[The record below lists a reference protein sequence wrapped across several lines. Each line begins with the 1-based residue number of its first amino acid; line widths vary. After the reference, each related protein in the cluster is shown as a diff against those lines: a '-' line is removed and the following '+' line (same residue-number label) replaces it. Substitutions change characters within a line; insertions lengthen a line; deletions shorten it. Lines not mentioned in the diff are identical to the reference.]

1 MEINFKANLIN
12 TTHVRKLNPITKQFT
27 PHKVSFVEIN
37 SKSRRDIKTL
47 KKLAKAWGEKSYYAE
62 AIYLITKTFPSFR
75 TYLLTEQ
82 DADFK
87 NIDHKKVL
95 GITQLSQISKD
106 HLCIDYLETK
116 PEYQK
121 TNPNREYK
129 KIGSE
134 ILHSLKRIFINKTLE
149 VDYILE
155 EVDFY
160 QNNGFYFNDPIS
172 MNLIWNFKKEKKDL

>member
-62 AIYLITKTFPSFR
+62 VIYLITKTFPSFR

-106 HLCIDYLETK
+106 HLCIDYLETR

-129 KIGSE
+129 KNWFRNITQLEKNFYKQDIRSR
-134 ILHSLKRIFINKTLE
+134 LHTRRS
-149 VDYILE
+149 
-155 EVDFY
+155 
-160 QNNGFYFNDPIS
+160 
-172 MNLIWNFKKEKKDL
+172 